1 MREIAIV
8 RRRTRVWP
16 IVLMLLLLA
25 AIVVVALWMMGYLGP
40 VPEEFRLNVGRIL
53 SDPAVHHRAT

>member
-25 AIVVVALWMMGYLGP
+25 AIVVAALWMMGYLGP
-40 VPEEFRLNVGRIL
+40 VPDEFNLNKAQVTGHTSHITSFL
-53 SDPAVHHRAT
+53 